1 MEAYIFDGTD
11 LASRNLAARQ
21 RKEILS
27 RMSGQQ
33 KFIID
38 LRNVQSVSESFA
50 DELFGVMVLEKGSK
64 FVTTNVK
71 IVNASDSV
79 LRSIAIA
86 IQRRAD
92 QAKRESLH

>member
-11 LASRNLAARQ
+11 LASRNLAAKQ
-21 RKEILS
+21 RREILS
-27 RMSGQQ
+27 RMKGQQ
-33 KFIID
+33 KFVID

-50 DELFGVMVLEKGSK
+50 DELFGVMVLERGSK
-64 FVTTNVK
+64 FVTSHVK

-86 IQRRAD
+86 IQRRSE
-92 QAKRESLH
+92 QKKQESIH